1 MKKNVRNALAIS
13 GLAIAIGTS
22 GFILDASAN
31 TSTGARVQRSHQE
44 RILRTRKAEAST
56 IGRRIVVGTVTAVSD
71 SSITITSGSKTY
83 TINTS
88 DNTRFLNQSWKTISL
103 SNIQTGNK
111 IRVFGTI
118 ADTTVTAKTV
128 RDISLQ

>member
-22 GFILDASAN
+22 GFTLDASAN
-31 TSTGARVQRSHQE
+31 TGSRGQWQGSHQE
-44 RILRTRKAEAST
+44 RILRPRKFETGTS
-56 IGRRIVVGTVTAVSD
+56 GRRIVVGTVSAVSD
-71 SSITITSGSKTY
+71 NSVTITSGLKTF
-83 TINTS
+83 TVNTS
-88 DNTRFLNQSWKTISL
+88 GDTRLLNQSWKTINF
-103 SNIQTGNK
+103 SNIAVGNK

-118 ADTTVTAKTV
+118 ADLTVTAQTV